1 MSPLI
6 HMVAQRQLR
15 EYSMSRDPSLDG
27 EKKIKIQLSVEPFGK
42 LKTLL

>member
-27 EKKIKIQLSVEPFGK
+27 EKK
-42 LKTLL
+42 LKYSLVLNPLVN